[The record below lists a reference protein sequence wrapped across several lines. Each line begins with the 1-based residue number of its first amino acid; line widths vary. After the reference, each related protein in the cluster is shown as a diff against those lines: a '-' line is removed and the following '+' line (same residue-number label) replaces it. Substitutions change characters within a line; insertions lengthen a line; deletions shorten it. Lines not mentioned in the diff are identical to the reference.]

1 MLKCNI
7 DRKKN
12 RGQVKSGGT
21 GEDITMEVLALIGKV
36 YRGIRRSNK
45 DVADCFKSIVIAGV
59 LDPNSPVWKEE

>member
-12 RGQVKSGGT
+12 RVQVKSSGT
-21 GEDITMEVLALIGKV
+21 GEDITTEVLALIGEV

-45 DVADCFKSIVIAGV
+45 DVADNFKSIVIAGAIAP
-59 LDPNSPVWKEE
+59 DSPVWKEE